1 MRHDRYRIN
10 MIIDGSLNDE
20 ECADELEQLLSD
32 VRTDAVNH
40 TWTEACSQYDKGM
53 NPKNFEVPL
62 LIEKALADLNP
73 ERGDD

>member
-1 MRHDRYRIN
+1 MKHDRYRIN

-32 VRTDAVNH
+32 TRSDAVKH
-40 TWTEACSQYDKGM
+40 TWTEACSQYDRGM
-53 NPKNFEVPL
+53 DPKNFDIPL
-62 LIEKALADLNP
+62 LVDKATADLNP

>member
-10 MIIDGSLNDE
+10 MIIDGSINDE

-32 VRTDAVNH
+32 VRSDAVRH

-53 NPKNFEVPL
+53 DPKHFDIPL
-62 LIEKALADLNP
+62 LVEKATADLNP
-73 ERGDD
+73 ERGED

>member
-20 ECADELEQLLSD
+20 ECADELEQLLRD

>member
-20 ECADELEQLLSD
+20 ECADELEKLLSG
-32 VRTDAVNH
+32 VRSDAIKH

-53 NPKNFEVPL
+53 DPRNFEVPL
-62 LIEKALADLNP
+62 LLEKAIADLNP